1 MTLLDLQI
9 IIRVVILLITFARRS
24 NGLVHARWAVIIGP
38 LRGKQLAIIAID
50 MRRLSLWEI
59 RAVK

>member
-9 IIRVVILLITFARRS
+9 IIRVVILLVTFARRS
-24 NGLVHARWAVIIGP
+24 NGLVLARWAVLIGP
-38 LRGKQLAIIAID
+38 RRGTQLAIIAIG